1 MPFASE
7 QFSPEAGLSLP
18 SPAPPIQATSW
29 PLRTWRSARAPGS
42 LTLAAFP
49 ILKLAAHSARFPA
62 ARQSPLAFRTTDVIG
77 PRSAAGKP
85 HQTRFLDEP
94 CRRGDKTT
102 SRRARSDSPRS
113 IFRLP
118 SGRAERSETATAM
131 SPSDRNKR
139 KFNVK
144 ERTHFRAVLVRQSFR
159 LEVRTPRGANK

>member
-1 MPFASE
+1 MSVEIRAALSGDAPTISALNADVQQMHADAYPWRFK
-7 QFSPEAGLSLP
+7 SPG
-18 SPAPPIQATSW
+18 
-29 PLRTWRSARAPGS
+29 
-42 LTLAAFP
+42 
-49 ILKLAAHSARFPA
+49 AHTFTEKDA
-62 ARQSPLAFRTTDVIG
+62 DD
-77 PRSAAGKP
+77 RSAAGRP

-159 LEVRTPRGANK
+159 LEVRTPRGADK